1 MRDDRKIASMLGLA
15 QRAGKLHS
23 GADQVEAAIKRG
35 KAQLVI
41 IATDASDNA
50 KKEYT
55 DSCSFYQVP
64 LLEWGVKESLGHA
77 IGKPMRTV
85 VAVLDQGFA
94 DRLKELLLGEVGT
107 D

>member
-1 MRDDRKIASMLGLA
+1 MRDDRKIASMIGLA
-15 QRAGKLHS
+15 QRAGRLQS
-23 GADQVEAAIKRG
+23 GADQVEAAIKRR
-35 KAQLVI
+35 AAHLVI

-50 KKEYT
+50 KKDYQ
-55 DSCSFYQVP
+55 DSCTFYQVP
-64 LLEWGVKESLGHA
+64 LFEWGVKESLGHA

-94 DRLKELLLGEVGT
+94 DRLKELLSEEVGT